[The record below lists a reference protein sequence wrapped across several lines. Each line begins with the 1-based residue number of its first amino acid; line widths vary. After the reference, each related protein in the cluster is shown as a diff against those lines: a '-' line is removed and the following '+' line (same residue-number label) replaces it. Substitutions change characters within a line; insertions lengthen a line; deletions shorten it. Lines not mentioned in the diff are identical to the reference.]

1 MGLFYITVIIVGGVF
16 LVLLIVSLV
25 LMKSGRIKSDHW
37 IERPLGL
44 PTGSVRAL
52 LAIIILLV
60 AIWVAT
66 SGDSEAIEKIPE
78 WLLGI
83 LGAVIGFY
91 FGNRGLKL
99 ANREDTTIDRLERL
113 KVLNENGTIT
123 DEEFREKKKDLLAR
137 I

>member
-16 LVLLIVSLV
+16 FVLLIVSLM
-25 LMKSGRIKSDHW
+25 LMKSGRIKSDQW
-37 IERPLGL
+37 IEHPLGI

-52 LAIIILLV
+52 IAVIILLV
-60 AIWVAT
+60 AVWVAT
-66 SGDSEAIEKIPE
+66 GCDPEAIEKIPQ

-99 ANREDTTIDRLERL
+99 ANREDTTIDKLERL

-123 DEEFREKKKDLLAR
+123 DEEFRDKKKDLLAR